1 MIKCCIFDLDGTI
14 LNTITS
20 ITYFVNKTLKKY
32 GIDPITEDECK
43 YFAGNGARKLII
55 RSLASKGITDEAVIE
70 TVLADYNAAYD
81 ADPLYLTD
89 AFDGIRELLA
99 SLAERKIRLA
109 VLSNKPDST
118 VKSIVKSFFPGVFDE
133 VRGGVEGVPLKP
145 APDIPLDILKGFGI
159 SPENTAW
166 IGDTSTDVET
176 GVNLGAA
183 LNIGVLW
190 GFRKRDE
197 LEAAGAHVIVS
208 SPDEILREVVRFD

>member
-20 ITYFVNKTLKKY
+20 ITYFVNKTLRKY
-32 GIDPITEDECK
+32 GIDTITEDECK
-43 YFAGNGARKLII
+43 YFAGNGARNLII
-55 RSLASKGITDEAVIE
+55 RALKSKGISDGATVE

-81 ADPLYLTD
+81 ADPLYLTEP
-89 AFDGIRELLA
+89 FFGIEELLL
-99 SLAERKIRLA
+99 SLSSKGIRLA

-118 VKSIVKSFFPGVFDE
+118 VKSIVNSFFPAMFDD

-145 APDIPLDILKGFGI
+145 SPDIPLAILSGFGI

-176 GVNLGAA
+176 GINLGAR

-197 LEAAGAHVIVS
+197 LEGAGAHFIAER
-208 SPDEILREVVRFD
+208 PEQILSEVLRID

>member
-20 ITYFVNKTLKKY
+20 ITHFVNETLQKY
-32 GIDPITEDECK
+32 GIDTITEDECK
-43 YFAGNGARKLII
+43 YFAGNGARNLIM
-55 RSLASKGITDEAVIE
+55 RSLKSKGITDADLVER
-70 TVLADYNAAYD
+70 VLSDYNAAYD
-81 ADPLYLTD
+81 ADPLYLTS
-89 AFDGIRELLA
+89 AFDGIKELLI
-99 SLAERKIRLA
+99 SLSERGIRLA

-118 VKSIVKSFFPGVFDE
+118 VKSIVKSFFPGLFDD

-159 SPENTAW
+159 SAENTAW
-166 IGDTSTDVET
+166 IGDTSTDMQT

-190 GFRKRDE
+190 GFRLRDE

-208 SPDEILREVVRFD
+208 KPDEILSEVMKVD